1 LEQVFA
7 ILDAAGHVEDAPDA
21 VDLHPLRG
29 RVTFRNVSFAYAS
42 SMEPV
47 LRNIKIDVKPGE
59 KTAIAGPSGAGMTTL
74 MALLQRFCDPT

>member
-1 LEQVFA
+1 M
-7 ILDAAGHVEDAPDA
+7 
-21 VDLHPLRG
+21 
-29 RVTFRNVSFAYAS
+29 TFRNVSFAYAS